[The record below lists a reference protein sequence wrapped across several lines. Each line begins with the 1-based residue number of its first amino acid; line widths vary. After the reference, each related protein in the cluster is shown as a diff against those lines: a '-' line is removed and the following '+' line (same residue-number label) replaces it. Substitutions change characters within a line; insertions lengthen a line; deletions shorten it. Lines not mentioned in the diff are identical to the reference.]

1 MADLSPSPPA
11 TDPRPAPATA
21 VGDGVGA
28 ASTGLAAA
36 ALTPTPEAA
45 QAATVARLNHLFRR
59 SLARGQV
66 HPLQIALYQHRGVQ
80 A

>member
-28 ASTGLAAA
+28 ASTGLAT